1 MQVVLVRDGSTDGYD
16 GGPGR
21 RTVRA
26 RWSIEV
32 AIEDTKQTTGVGQAR
47 NRVRPAV
54 QRTVPFGLV
63 MSTVAICWY
72 ATAGYHPQDVQDAR
86 TQAPWYRDKAQP
98 SVADMLA
105 KLRRVIIT
113 AQFQRTDPQPATPEE
128 INILR
133 LAWAD
138 IAA

>member
-1 MQVVLVRDGSTDGYD
+1 
-16 GGPGR
+16 
-21 RTVRA
+21 
-26 RWSIEV
+26 
-32 AIEDTKQTTGVGQAR
+32 
-47 NRVRPAV
+47 
-54 QRTVPFGLV
+54 

-98 SVADMLA
+98 SVSDMLT

-128 INILR
+128 INTLR